1 MLDLRPILMHLVQ
14 HNASLA
20 PLMLNAIEMDPSW
33 RSSIVQ
39 TRYCLIHD
47 AGALRS
53 GPMSMSQYANEL

>member
-1 MLDLRPILMHLVQ
+1 MHLVQ

-20 PLMLNAIEMDPSW
+20 PPMLNAIEMDPSW

>member
-1 MLDLRPILMHLVQ
+1 MLDFLPILMHLAQ
-14 HNASLA
+14 HITLLVA
-20 PLMLNAIEMDPSW
+20 LMLNAIEKDPSW